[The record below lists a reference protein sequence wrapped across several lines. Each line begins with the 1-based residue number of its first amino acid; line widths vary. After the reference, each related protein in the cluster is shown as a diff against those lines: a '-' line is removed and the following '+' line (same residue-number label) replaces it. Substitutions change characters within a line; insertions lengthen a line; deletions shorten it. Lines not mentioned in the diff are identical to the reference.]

1 MVYCKKTE
9 VDSAMDE
16 KLTAFLGCG
25 NMGGALARAAAQRT
39 NNILL
44 TSRTGER
51 AEALA
56 AELGVRSGTNRAAAE
71 TADTLFL
78 GVKPQMM
85 AELAAEIAPVLAQ
98 RTDRYLLVSMA
109 AGVPIAEIRRLFGAA
124 GPVIRILPNTPA
136 AVGQGMILWC
146 ADGAAEEEKVRF
158 LDLLGAA
165 GEFDAL
171 EEKYIDV
178 GGTVSGCTPAFVFQ
192 FIEALAD
199 GGVACGLPRAKAQR
213 YAAQAVLGS
222 AELLLRSGAHPGGS
236 PGGSTI
242 QGVRALEDG
251 AMRGAVMEAVI
262 AAFEK
267 TRELGR

>member
-1 MVYCKKTE
+1 
-9 VDSAMDE
+9 MDE

-39 NNILL
+39 KNILL

-146 ADGAAEEEKVRF
+146 ADGAAEEEKARF
-158 LDLLGAA
+158 LDLLGSAA
-165 GEFDAL
+165 
-171 EEKYIDV
+171 
-178 GGTVSGCTPAFVFQ
+178 
-192 FIEALAD
+192 
-199 GGVACGLPRAKAQR
+199 
-213 YAAQAVLGS
+213 
-222 AELLLRSGAHPGGS
+222 LLLRSGAHPGALKDAVCS